1 MDEKTVPTSSPRGA
15 GAPRGASGRLA
26 PAAPPSSTGA
36 PGDPR
41 FVALPGRPGKIIAIH
56 LSYASRADQ
65 RGRRPQHPS
74 YFFKPSS
81 SVAASGSTIERPAG
95 TELLA
100 FEGEIALVI
109 GAPARRVPLAAAWSH
124 VAAVTAAN
132 DFGLYD
138 LRANDK
144 GSNVRSKGRD
154 GYTPIGPALIDARAV
169 DPAALRLRTWR
180 NGELVQDDTSA
191 GMIFPLAQLVAD
203 LSQHF
208 TLEPGDVILTGT
220 PAGSSVAVPGD
231 VIEVEVSVDGGPTSG
246 RLVTT
251 VVQGQ
256 DGFDPEL
263 GSLPAADDLQRT
275 EAWGSRE
282 AAGLPPEDAGA
293 LPEPAPAPAPAD
305 AAVPRSGDFTEVG
318 GISAESPTH
327 AKSPDSVTGLGLTG
341 PGPTGLSSELRAKL
355 EAAPVAG
362 LSAQLRKRG
371 LNNVHID
378 GVSPLHPAP
387 LVGTPLNSAAK
398 LIGTARTLRFVP
410 NREDL
415 FASHG
420 GGYNAQKRAFDAV
433 GEGEVLVIEARGE
446 TGSGTLGDVLAIRAH
461 ARGAAGIVTDGGVRD
476 AAAVAAVGIPVYSA
490 GVHPAVLGRK
500 HVPWDADVAVA
511 CGGTTVLPGDVVVG
525 DADGVI
531 VIPRAMAEEVVD
543 AALAQEDED
552 AWIAA
557 RVAEG
562 HPVDGL
568 FPMNAEWRAR
578 FDADRA
584 DEESR

>member
-1 MDEKTVPTSSPRGA
+1 MTTDKDTTAMDAADARF
-15 GAPRGASGRLA
+15 ASL
-26 PAAPPSSTGA
+26 PS
-36 PGDPR
+36 
-41 FVALPGRPGKIIAIH
+41 RPGKIVAVH

-65 RGRRPQHPS
+65 RGRRPEHPS
-74 YFFKPSS
+74 YFLKPSS
-81 SVAASGSTIERPAG
+81 SVAASGDTIERPGG

-109 GAPARRVPLAAAWSH
+109 GTAARRVSIAQAWDH
-124 VAAVTAAN
+124 VAWVTAAN

-144 GSNVRSKGRD
+144 GSNVRSKGGD
-154 GYTPIGPALIDARAV
+154 GYTPLGPALIDARTV
-169 DPAALRLRTWR
+169 DPTTLRVRTWL
-180 NGELVQDDTSA
+180 NGEIAQDDSSA

-231 VIEVEVSVDGGPTSG
+231 VVEVEVDAPGGPSSG

-251 VVQGQ
+251 VVPGEA
-256 DGFDPEL
+256 GFDGGL
-263 GSLPAADDLQRT
+263 GSLPAVDDLQRT

-282 AAGLPPEDAGA
+282 AAGLPAE
-293 LPEPAPAPAPAD
+293 EPGVDSEKAP
-305 AAVPRSGDFTEVG
+305 SL
-318 GISAESPTH
+318 SP
-327 AKSPDSVTGLGLTG
+327 
-341 PGPTGLSSELRAKL
+341 ELRAKL

-362 LSAQLRKRG
+362 LSGQLRKRG
-371 LNNVHID
+371 LDNVHID
-378 GVSPLHPAP
+378 GVRPLHPGSK
-387 LVGTPLNSAAK
+387 LVGA
-398 LIGTARTLRFVP
+398 ARTLRFVP

-415 FASHG
+415 FRSHG

-433 GEGEVLVIEARGE
+433 GEGEVIVIEARGE
-446 TGSGTLGDVLAIRAH
+446 TGSGTLGDILAIRAH

-476 AAAVAAVGIPVYSA
+476 ADAVAAVGIPVFAA
-490 GVHPAVLGRK
+490 GAHPAVLGRK
-500 HVPWDADVAVA
+500 HVPWDVDVAVA
-511 CGGTTVLPGDVVVG
+511 CGGATVQPGDVIVG
-525 DADGVI
+525 DSDGVI
-531 VIPRAMAEEVVD
+531 VIPADIVEEVVD

-578 FDADRA
+578 FDGERDGRP
-584 DEESR
+584 E